1 MLCRRK
7 FGKSKPLEPFR
18 ITSPPNRN
26 AVEQLLT
33 LQEVITQVEALIQDG
48 NIFLLKIRA
57 LLFAV
62 LPQVCILYIFP
73 WAFVIWLCLFPSSSS
88 PESTWEEIGIF
99 YFLTPFFGC
108 ANLFVYL
115 FVSFSICYFFSGN
128 DGTRES
134 FLALI
139 FCWLLYVAPTC
150 PYMSTPA

>member
-1 MLCRRK
+1 MPCILVFLAVLMLCRRQ

-62 LPQVCILYIFP
+62 LPQVYVYYKYNIQS
-73 WAFVIWLCLFPSSSS
+73 VI
-88 PESTWEEIGIF
+88 
-99 YFLTPFFGC
+99 
-108 ANLFVYL
+108 
-115 FVSFSICYFFSGN
+115 
-128 DGTRES
+128 
-134 FLALI
+134 
-139 FCWLLYVAPTC
+139 
-150 PYMSTPA
+150 